1 MDKLSLY
8 EILSFVIPGFILVFI
23 TNLYTDCVFNLSNF
37 LDTTNDISESL
48 LLFVVSLFFGIV
60 IHIITFRFLK
70 TSRLKWYKKLI
81 FKSVQ
86 AISADNAFIQR
97 VIPFLNDEYKK
108 VRKHHEEPV
117 NETEAEANLFDFAY
131 LYLEVNDK
139 ITPAK
144 NFQSMYFWFRNMFT
158 MSIILVPISILLY
171 GITFYMDLSHGQKN
185 YALWIIIINIILGI
199 VIIPT
204 ANWLREKLIE
214 KVLWSYYVE
223 RVHENEKLN
232 KK

>member
-8 EILSFVIPGFILVFI
+8 EILSFVIPGYISINIIAYYNNEVYCSSSFYDSGGKIEDSI
-23 TNLYTDCVFNLSNF
+23 F
-37 LDTTNDISESL
+37 LFCL
-48 LLFVVSLFFGIV
+48 SLFLGII
-60 IHIITFRFLK
+60 IHVVTFRFLK
-70 TSRLKWYKKLI
+70 TSKLKWYKKLI

-86 AISADNAFIQR
+86 EISADNDFIQK
-97 VIPFLNDEYKK
+97 VIPFLNSDY
-108 VRKHHEEPV
+108 VVTRKHNENPV
-117 NETEAEANLFDFAY
+117 ESNQAENNLFDFAY

-158 MSIILVPISILLY
+158 ICIVMLPISI
-171 GITFYMDLSHGQKN
+171 GIYISTFCLDMSKEQKTN
-185 YALWIIIINIILGI
+185 AFLAIIVTIVTGFIIIPI
-199 VIIPT
+199 

-223 RVHENEKLN
+223 RVHKEDK
-232 KK
+232 

>member
-23 TNLYTDCVFNLSNF
+23 TNFYTDCIFNFGNF
-37 LDTTNDISESL
+37 LDTSNDISKSL
-48 LLFVVSLFFGIV
+48 LLVAISLFLGIL

-86 AISADNAFIQR
+86 DISVTNAFIQR

-108 VRKHHEEPV
+108 IRKHHEEPV
-117 NETEAEANLFDFAY
+117 NANEAEANLFDFAY

-158 MSIILVPISILLY
+158 MSIILVPASILLY
-171 GITFYMDLSHGQKN
+171 CLTYYLDLSEGQKN

-199 VIIPT
+199 MIIPT

-223 RVHENEKLN
+223 RVHENEK
-232 KK
+232 